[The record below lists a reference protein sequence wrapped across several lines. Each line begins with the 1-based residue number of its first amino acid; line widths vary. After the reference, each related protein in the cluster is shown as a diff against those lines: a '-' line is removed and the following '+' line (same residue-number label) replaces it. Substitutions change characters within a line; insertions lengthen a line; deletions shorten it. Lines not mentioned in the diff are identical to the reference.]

1 MINMVEQM
9 RDDIDTIIRGML
21 KTDSQVDFSRILTQE
36 NMFDASLIRSFLF
49 QAFEEEEFE
58 EEMFILSDDFIRGVL
73 SGLMLAVMV
82 EKRNNERM
90 GTRSHAEIV
99 DLYDSGLA
107 YLAEKTIR

>member
-82 EKRNNERM
+82 ERRNNERM

>member
-1 MINMVEQM
+1 MVEQM

>member
-1 MINMVEQM
+1 MVYMVGMM

-21 KTDSQVDFSRILTQE
+21 QTESHVDFSRILTQE

-58 EEMFILSDDFIRGVL
+58 EEMFNLSDDFIRGVL

-82 EKRNNERM
+82 ERRNGERM

-107 YLAEKTIR
+107 YLAEKAIK